1 MSRLPHDDAEE
12 ALARMARRRENTH
25 TFDASRIKQLSER
38 VLFDRPA
45 AQMSPLVRE
54 PGRLVVTTGMALTYS
69 LVPF

>member
-1 MSRLPHDDAEE
+1 
-12 ALARMARRRENTH
+12 MARRRENTH